1 MEWLLIIALGPL
13 VILAYAMVVL
23 AWRVIF
29 EGK

>member
-13 VILAYAMVVL
+13 VILAYAMVFL
-23 AWRVIF
+23 ALRVIF